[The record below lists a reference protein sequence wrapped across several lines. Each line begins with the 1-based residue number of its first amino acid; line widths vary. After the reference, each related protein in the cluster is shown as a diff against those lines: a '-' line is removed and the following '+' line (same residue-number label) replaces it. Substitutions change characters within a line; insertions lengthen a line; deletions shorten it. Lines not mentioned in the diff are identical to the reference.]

1 MAKWQK
7 GVDGEE
13 TPIWKMYSQG
23 LEYQSR
29 IGLSAGIPKNVDFY
43 EGRQWP
49 QPTES
54 TKNLPRPVINIIK
67 MICRSKRSAIL
78 STPVKIL
85 YKSYSPRTDVDKLN
99 DFLDNMLSEFNQDG
113 LDKTAIDDGIKK
125 GSYFFHY
132 YWDNEAIGHTG
143 RADGGVRC
151 EIIDPLSIFFANP
164 RETDEQKQDWIL
176 ISSTVTKEKLL
187 KICDPNLLPQ
197 LRTKLAEAEGQNK
210 ENSDKITLLTR
221 YFRVNGEVFCER
233 GTKYAYVSA
242 PFSLCPRIDG
252 NDLYKINS
260 KEDDKAETEKNSS
273 INSSLYNKSRAKA
286 ALYPI
291 VCGCYER
298 REGSIFGISEVEGII
313 PNQKAINFNI
323 AMSLLNAQQ
332 CAWGKYLALPG
343 ALKGQK
349 ITNTPGQVLIDH
361 TGTGQGIQR
370 MKEQELS
377 SSPVALAEQLT
388 ELTRTASGVTEIMS
402 GEALRSNMSGVA
414 IAQLQAQAEVPIE
427 ELRSEF
433 WEVKKKQGMVL
444 AQFIRLYYYDKEF
457 IRKTK
462 DENGCECEVCDYFYS
477 KDYESSILEVVVEP
491 TRGTRASIASDINL
505 LDNCLKNGKIS
516 LESYIRAYPDG
527 AISNKTAIL
536 KQIEEEKT
544 SEINALRKEL
554 EMYKN
559 GKTVDPVS
567 II

>member
-1 MAKWQK
+1 MAQWQK
-7 GVDGEE
+7 GVENE
-13 TPIWKMYSQG
+13 QTPLWKMYERG

-29 IGLSAGIPKNVDFY
+29 MGLRTSIPKNIDFY

-54 TKNLPRPVINIIK
+54 TKNLPRPVINIVK

-85 YKSYSPRTDVDKLN
+85 YKSYSPITDVEKLN
-99 DFLDNMLSEFNQDG
+99 DFLQNILSEFNQEG
-113 LDKTAIDDGIKK
+113 LDKKAIDDGIKK

-132 YWDNEAIGHTG
+132 YWDSEAVGQTG

-176 ISSTVTKEKLL
+176 ISSTIHKDALF
-187 KICDPNLLPQ
+187 KICDSHLLPL
-197 LRTKLAEAEGQNK
+197 LRAKLLSQDEADK
-210 ENSDKITLLTR
+210 DKITLLTR

-233 GTKYAYVSA
+233 GTKYAYVSS
-242 PFSLCPRIDG
+242 PFSLSPSIDTLSAES
-252 NDLYKINS
+252 NTNFEKDINNINKEEKQESSHQS
-260 KEDDKAETEKNSS
+260 KRRVKAT
-273 INSSLYNKSRAKA
+273 
-286 ALYPI
+286 LYPI
-291 VCGCYER
+291 VVGCYER
-298 REGSIFGISEVEGII
+298 REGSIYGISEVEELI

-332 CAWGKYLALPG
+332 CAWGKYITLPG

-349 ITNTPGQVLIDH
+349 ISNTPGQVLIDH

-377 SSPVALAEQLT
+377 SSPADLADKLT
-388 ELTRTASGVTEIMS
+388 ELTRVASGVTEIMS
-402 GEALRSNMSGVA
+402 GEALHSNMSGVA

-427 ELRSEF
+427 ELRSSF
-433 WEVKKKQGMVL
+433 WEVKKKQGIVL

-457 IRKTK
+457 IRRAK
-462 DENGCECEVCDYFYS
+462 DEQGCECEVCDYFYS
-477 KDYESSILEVVVEP
+477 RDYESSVLDVVVEP

-505 LDNCLKNGKIS
+505 LDTCLKNGKIS
-516 LESYIRAYPDG
+516 LEAYIRAYPEG

-544 SEINALRKEL
+544 SEINMLRKEL

-559 GKTVDPVS
+559 GKTLDPVS